1 MDNKSEIIICSVC
14 GKKQNLN
21 EYAFDFS
28 KELKRYVMCFHCHF
42 WMIDVGAS
50 NYVVIEGSA
59 YSIGEE
65 KFDGCIGFERKGYGG
80 RRFIIKRKNG
90 CIIETTNLWHRGDVS
105 DNFRDKFPD
114 DAVFLKM
121 PNEFLPYGVELNEPN
136 GICNFNLPY
145 EGW

>member
-1 MDNKSEIIICSVC
+1 MKNKSEIIICSVC

-21 EYAFDFS
+21 EYASDFS
-28 KELKRYVMCFHCHF
+28 KNLKRYVMCFHCHF

-50 NYVVIEGSA
+50 NYVVIDGAA

-65 KFDGCIGFERKGYGG
+65 EWDGIRGYGG
-80 RRFIIKRKNG
+80 KRFIIKRKNG
-90 CIIETTNLWHRGDVS
+90 CIIETTNLWHRGDVP
-105 DNFRDKFPD
+105 DEFKDKFLD

-121 PNEFLPYGVELNEPN
+121 PNEFLPYGVELDEPN

-145 EGW
+145 DRW